1 MFLIPCSGTKEEGD
15 DLSSWIEEASWG
27 YGTKGQQG
35 MMWKLYKSGT
45 ITQVSEFIAMWF
57 TMRLMYYNAN
67 FCLNFVKVLPS
78 LTRVKGLQVPGGAF
92 ADLLML
98 QEFVHNFGEALDLG
112 KRTEFAF

>member
-1 MFLIPCSGTKEEGD
+1 MIS
-15 DLSSWIEEASWG
+15 
-27 YGTKGQQG
+27 
-35 MMWKLYKSGT
+35 KLCKSGT
-45 ITQVSEFIAMWF
+45 ITQVSEFIATWF
-57 TMRLMYYNAN
+57 MISLTYYNAN

-112 KRTEFAF
+112 TGFAF